1 MFENTVTVFNVVKD
15 KDKVIYHR
23 QVVNNVF
30 YHKEKM
36 ISQEGKGDKYTNAYD
51 VIFSKIALVK
61 WKSKQDFDNFDDT
74 YTLRENDIVV
84 LNEYKKISDLKELQQ
99 SSVDW
104 FMIKTVSENLYGD
117 LELHNIEVTN

>member
-36 ISQEGKGDKYTNAYD
+36 IFQEGKGDKYTNAYD

-61 WKSKQDFDNFDDT
+61 WKSKQDFDNSDDT

>member
-30 YHKEKM
+30 YHKKKM

-51 VIFSKIALVK
+51 VIFSNIALVK

>member
-23 QVVNNVF
+23 QVINNVF
-30 YHKEKM
+30 YHKEKI

-51 VIFSKIALVK
+51 VIFPNIALIK
-61 WKSKQDFDNFDDT
+61 WKSKQDFDNSDDT
-74 YTLRENDIVV
+74 YTLRENDIIV
-84 LNEYKKISDLKELQQ
+84 LNEYKEISDLKELQQ

-104 FMIKTVSENLYGD
+104 FMIKTVSENIYGD

>member
-51 VIFSKIALVK
+51 VIFSKIALEK
-61 WKSKQDFDNFDDT
+61 WKSKQDFDNSDDT

>member
-1 MFENTVTVFNVVKD
+1 MFEDTVTVFNVIKE
-15 KDKVIYHR
+15 KDKVTYHR
-23 QVVNNVF
+23 QFVNNVF
-30 YHKEKM
+30 YHKEKI

-51 VIFSKIALVK
+51 VIFSNIALEK
-61 WKSKQDFDNFDDT
+61 WKSKQDFDNSDDT
-74 YTLRENDIVV
+74 YTLRENDIIV
-84 LNEYKKISDLKELQQ
+84 LNEYKEISDLKELQQ

>member
-1 MFENTVTVFNVVKD
+1 MFEDTVTVFNVVKD
-15 KDKVIYHR
+15 KSGITYHR

-30 YHKEKM
+30 CHKEKI

-51 VIFSKIALVK
+51 VIFSNIALEK
-61 WKSKQDFDNFDDT
+61 WKSKQEFDNSLNT

-84 LNEYKKISDLKELQQ
+84 LNEFKEIKNLNDLQQ

-117 LELHNIEVTN
+117 IELQNIEVTN

>member
-61 WKSKQDFDNFDDT
+61 WKSKQDFDNSDDT

>member
-1 MFENTVTVFNVVKD
+1 MFEDIVTVFNVIKD
-15 KDKVIYHR
+15 KDKVTYHR

-30 YHKEKM
+30 YHKEKI

-51 VIFSKIALVK
+51 VIFSNIALEK
-61 WKSKQDFDNFDDT
+61 WKSKQDFNNSDDT
-74 YTLRENDIVV
+74 YTLRENDIIV
-84 LNEYKKISDLKELQQ
+84 LNEYKEISDLKELQQ